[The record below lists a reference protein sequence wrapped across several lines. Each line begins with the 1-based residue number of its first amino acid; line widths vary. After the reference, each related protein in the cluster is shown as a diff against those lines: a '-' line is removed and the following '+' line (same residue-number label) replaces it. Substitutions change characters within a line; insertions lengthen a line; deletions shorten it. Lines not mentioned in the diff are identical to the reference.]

1 MECFVLF
8 TQGTRNGDFPPLNL
22 GTTLIAQSDKG
33 VYYDFLRGEFEVGM
47 TLSNRTK
54 SRISLLVLFLLF
66 EAGII
71 AIKFI
76 STGLELSVFTWIML
90 VFAASLGGAGIS
102 YLAIGDFIRWPFTK
116 EVRHSSSPSMIEIEP
131 KYEGWLNSVG
141 VLMCCPICAATWVGA
156 GLLGLMAI
164 DYTIGYYTVLALAT
178 GGAARVIIRLSEVL
192 EWQARA
198 AQERTAELN
207 RKNVMEEAQKG
218 AIQLGNGWFIRSE
231 EEITKEQEASGD

>member
-1 MECFVLF
+1 VVELLCLGWGFSPTVYRNTPNCFIGNRRL
-8 TQGTRNGDFPPLNL
+8 LWH
-22 GTTLIAQSDKG
+22 IK
-33 VYYDFLRGEFEVGM
+33 RGIKSYM

-54 SRISLLVLFLLF
+54 SRITLLVLFLLF

-90 VFAASLGGAGIS
+90 VFAASLGGASIS

-116 EVRHSSSPSMIEIEP
+116 EVRHSSSPSMVEIEP
-131 KYEGWLNSVG
+131 KYEGWLNGVG
-141 VLMCCPICAATWVGA
+141 VLFCCPICAATWVGA

-164 DYTIGYYTVLALAT
+164 DYTLGYYTILALSA
-178 GGAARVIIRLSEVL
+178 GGAARLVIRLTEML

-198 AQERTAELN
+198 AQERTAVLN
-207 RKNVMEEAQKG
+207 RKNAMEESQRDV
-218 AIQLGNGWFIRSE
+218 IQVGNGWFIRSE
-231 EEITKEQEASGD
+231 EEVKEEQKAGGD